1 MFFVLKNMQSNFWK
15 KLKKPIFVTA
25 PMSGVTDDAFRCMF
39 LKYGQPDV
47 FWTEFVSVEGLF
59 SKGREVCLKTLNFS
73 HREHPIVAQIFGS
86 DPSFFKRAAE
96 EIKRLGFDGI
106 DINMGCP
113 DRAIEQKGAGAALI
127 KNVDLAKQII
137 RATKEG
143 AKKIPV
149 SVKTRLGY
157 DENQITEWIVPLL
170 KENIA
175 ALTIHFRTRKEM
187 YRFPAQ
193 WNLAKEIVRLRDLY
207 SPETLIIG
215 NGDVKS
221 LSQAHK
227 LAKENKIDGIMVGR
241 ATLGNPWFFSDRLP
255 SVPERLKA
263 IVEHAEIFDDPKQF
277 NVMKKH
283 FHAYAK
289 GFKGAPELRDR
300 LMEVKDSL
308 EVKKLIEEFL
318 LHLDNTSN

>member
-1 MFFVLKNMQSNFWK
+1 MQSNFWK
-15 KLKKPIFVTA
+15 KLKKPIVVAA
-25 PMSGVTDDAFRCMF
+25 PMSGVTDDAFRLML
-39 LKYGQPDV
+39 LKHGRPDV

-59 SKGREVCLKTLNFS
+59 SKGREVCLKTLKFS
-73 HREHPIVAQIFGS
+73 QGEHPIVAQIFGS
-86 DPSFFKRAAE
+86 DPTYFKKAAE
-96 EIKRLGFDGI
+96 EIEKLGFDGI

-113 DRAIEQKGAGAALI
+113 DKAIEQKGAGAALI
-127 KNVDLAKQII
+127 KDVDLAKQII

-157 DENQITEWIVPLL
+157 DENQIAEWIIPLL
-170 KENIA
+170 QENIA

-187 YRFPAQ
+187 YRSPAQ
-193 WNLAKEIVRLRDLY
+193 WNLAKEIIRLRDLY

-221 LSQAHK
+221 LTQAHE
-227 LAKENKIDGIMVGR
+227 LTKENKIDGIMIGR
-241 ATLGNPWFFSDRLP
+241 ATLGNPWFFSDKLP
-255 SVPERLKA
+255 STQEKLKA
-263 IVEHAEIFDDPKQF
+263 IIEHVELFNDPRQF

-289 GFKGAPELRDR
+289 GFNGAKELRDR
-300 LMEVKDSL
+300 LMETKNYL

-318 LHLDNTSN
+318 LRIDKKKG

>member
-1 MFFVLKNMQSNFWK
+1 MQSNFWK
-15 KLKKPIFVTA
+15 KLKKPILVIA
-25 PMSGVTDDAFRCMF
+25 PMSGVTDDAFRLMF
-39 LKYGQPDV
+39 LKYGRPDV

-59 SKGREVCLKTLNFS
+59 SKGRESCLKILKFS
-73 HREHPIVAQIFGS
+73 PGEHPIVAQIFGS
-86 DPSFFKRAAE
+86 DPAYFKKAAK
-96 EIKRLGFDGI
+96 EIEKLGFDGI

-127 KNVDLAKQII
+127 KDVDLAKQII

-157 DENQITEWIVPLL
+157 DENQITEWIIPLL

-187 YRFPAQ
+187 YRSSAQ
-193 WNLAKEIVRLRDLY
+193 WDLAKEIVRLRDLY
-207 SPETLIIG
+207 SPTTLIIG

-221 LSQAHK
+221 LTQAYE
-227 LAKENKIDGIMVGR
+227 LAKESKIDGVMIGR
-241 ATLGNPWFFSDRLP
+241 ATLGNPWFFSDKLP
-255 SVPERLKA
+255 TTQERLKA
-263 IVEHAEIFDDPKQF
+263 IVEHVKLFNDPKQF

-289 GFKGAPELRDR
+289 GFNGAKELRDK
-300 LMEVKDSL
+300 LMEVKNPL
-308 EVKKLIEEFL
+308 EVKKLMEEFL
-318 LHLDNTSN
+318 LRKIK

>member
-1 MFFVLKNMQSNFWK
+1 MQSNFWK
-15 KLKKPIFVTA
+15 KLKKPIIVAA
-25 PMSGVTDDAFRCMF
+25 PMSGVTDDAFRLMF
-39 LKYGQPDV
+39 LKYGRPDV

-59 SKGREVCLKTLNFS
+59 SKGRESCLKVLKFS
-73 HREHPIVAQIFGS
+73 PEEHPIVAQIFGS
-86 DPSFFKRAAE
+86 DPSYFKKAAE
-96 EIKRLGFDGI
+96 EIEKLGFDGI

-127 KNVDLAKQII
+127 KDVDLARQII

-157 DENQITEWIVPLL
+157 DENQISEWIVPLL

-187 YRFPAQ
+187 YRSPAQ
-193 WNLAKEIVRLRDLY
+193 WDLAKEIVRLRDLY

-221 LSQAHK
+221 LTQAHE
-227 LAKENKIDGIMVGR
+227 LAKENKIDGVMIGR

-255 SVPERLKA
+255 TVPERLKA
-263 IVEHAEIFDDPKQF
+263 IVEHAKLFNDPKQF

-289 GFKGAPELRDR
+289 GFNGAKELRDR
-300 LMEVKDSL
+300 LMEIKNYL

-318 LHLDNTSN
+318 LRSDKNRK

>member
-1 MFFVLKNMQSNFWK
+1 MQSNFWK
-15 KLKKPIFVTA
+15 KIKKPILVIA
-25 PMSGVTDDAFRCMF
+25 PMSGVTDDAFRLMF
-39 LKYGQPDV
+39 LKYGRPDV

-59 SKGREVCLKTLNFS
+59 SKGRESCLKTLKFS
-73 HREHPIVAQIFGS
+73 PGEHPIVAQIFGS
-86 DPSFFKRAAE
+86 DPAYFKKAAE
-96 EIKRLGFDGI
+96 EIEKLGFDGI

-113 DRAIEQKGAGAALI
+113 DKAIEQKGAGAALI
-127 KNVDLAKQII
+127 KDVNLAKQII

-157 DENQITEWIVPLL
+157 DENQIAEWIIPLL
-170 KENIA
+170 QENIT

-187 YRFPAQ
+187 YRAPAQ
-193 WNLAKEIVRLRDLY
+193 WDLAKEIVRLRDLY

-221 LSQAHK
+221 LAQAYK
-227 LAKENKIDGIMVGR
+227 LAKENKIDGIMIGR
-241 ATLGNPWFFSDRLP
+241 ATLGNPWLFSDKLP
-255 SVPERLKA
+255 TTQEKLKA
-263 IVEHAEIFDDPKQF
+263 IVEHVELFNDPKQF

-289 GFKGAPELRDR
+289 GFNGARELRDK
-300 LMEVKDSL
+300 LMETNNYL

-318 LHLDNTSN
+318 LRLGKNKE

>member
-1 MFFVLKNMQSNFWK
+1 MQSNFWK
-15 KLKKPIFVTA
+15 KLKKPIVVAA
-25 PMSGVTDDAFRCMF
+25 PMSGVTDDAFRLML
-39 LKYGQPDV
+39 LKHGRPDV

-59 SKGREVCLKTLNFS
+59 SKGREICLKTLKFS
-73 HREHPIVAQIFGS
+73 PAEHPIVAQIFGS
-86 DPSFFKRAAE
+86 DPSYFKKAAE
-96 EIKRLGFDGI
+96 EIEKLGFDGI

-113 DRAIEQKGAGAALI
+113 DKAIEQKGAGAALI
-127 KNVDLAKQII
+127 KDVNLAKQII

-143 AKKIPV
+143 TKKIPV

-157 DENQITEWIVPLL
+157 DENQITEWIIPLL
-170 KENIA
+170 QENIA

-187 YRFPAQ
+187 YRSPAQ

-215 NGDVKS
+215 NGDIKS
-221 LSQAHK
+221 LTQAYE
-227 LAKENKIDGIMVGR
+227 LIKENKIDGIMVGR
-241 ATLGNPWFFSDRLP
+241 ATLGNPWFFSDKLP
-255 SVPERLKA
+255 SAQERLKA
-263 IVEHAEIFDDPKQF
+263 IVEHVELFNDPKQF

-289 GFKGAPELRDR
+289 GFNGAKELRDR
-300 LMEVKDSL
+300 LMETKNYL

-318 LHLDNTSN
+318 LRLDKKKE

>member
-1 MFFVLKNMQSNFWK
+1 MQSNFWK
-15 KLKKPIFVTA
+15 KLKKPIIVMA
-25 PMSGVTDDAFRCMF
+25 PMSGVTDDAFRLML
-39 LKYGQPDV
+39 LKHGRPDV

-59 SKGREVCLKTLNFS
+59 SKGRESCLKTLDFS
-73 HREHPIVAQIFGS
+73 PGEHPIVAQIFGS
-86 DPSFFKRAAE
+86 DPIYFKMAAE
-96 EIKRLGFDGI
+96 EIEKLGFDGI

-113 DRAIEQKGAGAALI
+113 DKAIEQKGAGAALI
-127 KNVDLAKQII
+127 KDVNLAKQII

-157 DENQITEWIVPLL
+157 DENQITEWIKPLL
-170 KENIA
+170 EENIA

-187 YRFPAQ
+187 YRSPAQ
-193 WNLAKEIVRLRDLY
+193 WDLAKEIVRLRNLY

-221 LSQAHK
+221 LTQAYA
-227 LAKENKIDGIMVGR
+227 LAEENQIDGIMIGR
-241 ATLGNPWFFSDRLP
+241 ATLGNPWFFSNRLP
-255 SVPERLKA
+255 TTPERLKA
-263 IVEHAEIFDDPKQF
+263 IIEHAELFNDPRQF

-289 GFKGAPELRDR
+289 GFNGAPELRDR
-300 LMEVKDSL
+300 LMEAKDYS

-318 LHLDNTSN
+318 LHLDKNKG

>member
-1 MFFVLKNMQSNFWK
+1 MQSNFWK
-15 KLKKPIFVTA
+15 KLKKPIFAIA
-25 PMSGVTDDAFRCMF
+25 PMSGVTDDAFRLMF
-39 LKYGQPDV
+39 LKYGKPDV

-59 SKGREVCLKTLNFS
+59 SKGRECCLKTLKFS
-73 HREHPIVAQIFGS
+73 SGEHPIVAQIFGS
-86 DPSFFKRAAE
+86 DPAYFKMAAE
-96 EIKRLGFDGI
+96 EIEKLGFDGI

-113 DRAIEQKGAGAALI
+113 DKAIEQKGAGAALI
-127 KNVDLAKQII
+127 KDVELAKQII

-170 KENIA
+170 QENIA

-187 YRFPAQ
+187 YRLPAQ
-193 WNLAKEIVRLRDLY
+193 WHLAKEIVRLRDLY

-221 LSQAHK
+221 LAQARE
-227 LAKENKIDGIMVGR
+227 LAKENNLDGIMIGR

-255 SVPERLKA
+255 TIQERLKA
-263 IVEHAEIFDDPKQF
+263 IVEHVELFNDPKQF

-289 GFKGAPELRDR
+289 GFNGAKELRDR
-300 LMEVKDSL
+300 LMETKNYSDVK
-308 EVKKLIEEFL
+308 ELIEEFL
-318 LHLDNTSN
+318 LRLDKNKE